1 MGHGTWGMGHGPPGY
16 GGTFV
21 TRVQLHRRPSASS
34 SQATK
39 GDKKSFV
46 PVEEHKKRDDESQL
60 PSLVPAVATLTLKLD
75 QMCTMASCGC
85 GPRQPRPRVHTQ
97 CSARINPFLPPC
109 PCPCPGP
116 GPLPLPLPR
125 AGSLSPACCLLP
137 SVVTVEAG

>member
-1 MGHGTWGMGHGPPGY
+1 MGHGPPGY

-21 TRVQLHRRPSASS
+21 TRVRLRHRPSSSS

-60 PSLVPAVATLTLKLD
+60 PSLLPAVATLTLKLD
-75 QMCTMASCGC
+75 QMCTMGSCGC
-85 GPRQPRPRVHTQ
+85 GPAIPSPGSSHNAQLGSTLSSP
-97 CSARINPFLPPC
+97 LPL
-109 PCPCPGP
+109 
-116 GPLPLPLPR
+116 PLPLPLPR
-125 AGSLSPACCLLP
+125 AGSLSPACCLP